1 MFEKEDEVRYTVDNK
16 VGVRTG
22 RTHKNP
28 DGTIQY
34 QVKFNNAESIF
45 IIETKLEK
53 VSVSES
59 SFDLFQKGIF
69 SDIGDY
75 RRTLYK
81 HRLSGELTNIMYS
94 MNNSATKFLAHQFIP
109 VTKFLE
115 SYSERLLI
123 ADEVGLGK
131 TIESMYIWEELIARN
146 SAQRLLIVVPAVLKY
161 KWKNDLKQ
169 FFNIDAQIVTAENA
183 SNGETLLQ
191 HMDNAL
197 KNPLGEHFALIISIE
212 GLRISSKVAEFLEK
226 YADIRKIFDLVI
238 IDEAHYLRNSS
249 TASFK
254 TGARLRDVSES
265 MLLLSA
271 TPIQTGSDNFYNL
284 LNLLSPEEFN
294 NQITFDMQ
302 LKENVP
308 LVQLTNAL
316 DNNSAKEVVEELVEN
331 ALDTRV
337 FSDDEDILE
346 LKENIDDI
354 LSNPNKRIAAIDR
367 FKNKYF
373 YNNYIT
379 RTRKRDVMKDRVKR
393 NIETIQFELFKYEK
407 DFYDRVTEYLQ
418 KQGYD
423 AEGLSVFRLIARQR
437 QMASSMP
444 AALMAWR
451 GLSTADSTDL
461 VDSET
466 KEQGED
472 FGFDEDI
479 DTQKAYMPTF
489 EDVDLEKLKQLDSKY
504 NSFIKEIQK
513 LIRHNPA
520 EKIVV
525 FSFFRD
531 TIKYLY
537 ERMCLDGI
545 STIFIMGGMR
555 GEDKNGRINDFK
567 TADINV
573 LISSEVGSEGID
585 LQFAKYEI
593 NYDLPWNPM
602 RIEQRI
608 GRIDRIGQESPNIY
622 IYNAVCQN
630 TIEDRILDRL
640 YSRIDVFRNSIGDL
654 EEILG
659 KKIQELA
666 IDVFNNNK
674 LTDDEIEEKTLQFNN
689 YLAHEKLNNKNLETE
704 AGNFSAYQNFI
715 LANINTAQD
724 NKRYVTPSE
733 LLFTVKDYLNKKFPG
748 SSVTPGRYA
757 DCANICLSKEAR
769 ESLSDYIKVH
779 FSGIYTRL
787 HYENENT
794 LCRFDRK
801 VEISKKV
808 YPYHEDIDINHPLIK
823 WILLMLQQDKLYNS
837 GCSCIT
843 IPKSKLPKGIDL
855 SAGNYTYYIQQWKSS
870 GIRNTNELHYFIC
883 KDNSDIAIDNDS
895 SEKVLIQ
902 CLLDGETYSSNL
914 INDEAFDKAL
924 NAFSVLDDKAWEKF
938 GLFSESQRSQNKTLI
953 REQEQYITRTAD
965 IKLEKIK
972 ETMEGIKNNANYD
985 DKKKESVLR
994 MHKGRADKVK
1004 QDKDDKIRRL
1014 NEKLDCSPTVEEISM
1029 GILVISES

>member
-16 VGVRTG
+16 VGVITG

>member
-16 VGVRTG
+16 VGVITG

-715 LANINTAQD
+715 LENINTAQD

>member
-16 VGVRTG
+16 VGVITG

-525 FSFFRD
+525 FSFFRA

-823 WILLMLQQDKLYNS
+823 WILLMLHQDKLYNS

>member
-16 VGVRTG
+16 VGVITG

-316 DNNSAKEVVEELVEN
+316 DNNSAKEVVEELIEN